1 MRFVGF
7 YNFGG
12 SGTET
17 ITGGANPAIPSARE
31 NVCAGEMMFFSG
43 QFSNL
48 SRYLVDITL
57 RGFQRGGVSQMH
69 RHDLRAYESLN
80 CIMIP
85 LSEVAISPPAN
96 IEIGFHGMG
105 LLWEAED
112 KEEYAICAAKSK
124 LTESLNQSPDFVLD
138 RFEDNTVAA
147 IGTSTLWTPV
157 ANTTIGLYK
166 ITISANAAQEATI
179 FFTDSAGA
187 NPEII
192 GQINF
197 GASGTFVYD
206 FDTALLQ
213 NPNRI
218 VAGLGGLL
226 RLTTTTAASTRVSCI
241 GHDIAEAQ

>member
-12 SGTET
+12 SGTEEV
-17 ITGGANPAIPSARE
+17 IGGANPAIPSSTEQVCNSE
-31 NVCAGEMMFFSG
+31 NMFFSG

-57 RGFQRGGVSQMH
+57 GGFQHGGVSSLH
-69 RHDLRAYESLN
+69 KHDLRAYESLN

-85 LSEVAISPPAN
+85 LRSIGVSPPAN
-96 IEIGFHGMG
+96 VTVGFHGMG
-105 LLWEAED
+105 LLWETED
-112 KEEYAICAAKSK
+112 KEEYAICAAKSS
-124 LTESLNQSPDFVLD
+124 LTESLNQAPDFVLD

-147 IGTSTLWTPV
+147 IGTSTLWTP
-157 ANTTIGLYK
+157 AADTTIGLYK
-166 ITISANAAQEATI
+166 ITVTTAAAQVATL

-187 NPEII
+187 NPQII
-192 GQINF
+192 GEINF
-197 GASGTFVYD
+197 GAAGTFVYD

-213 NPNRI
+213 NPNRV

>member
-12 SGTET
+12 GGTEE
-17 ITGGANPAIPSARE
+17 ISGGANPAIPSARE
-31 NVCAGEMMFFSG
+31 NVCSSENMFFTG

-57 RGFQRGGVSQMH
+57 RGFQRGGISQMH
-69 RHDLRAYESLN
+69 RHDLRAYESLD
-80 CIMIP
+80 CIMVP
-85 LSEVAISPPAN
+85 LSEVAVSPPAN
-96 IEIGFHGMG
+96 TTVGFHGMG
-105 LLWEAED
+105 MLWQVED
-112 KEEYAICAAKSK
+112 KEEYAICAAKSR
-124 LTESLNQSPDFVLD
+124 LTESLHNAPDFVLD

-147 IGTSTLWTPV
+147 IGTSTLWTP
-157 ANTTIGLYK
+157 APDTTIGLYK
-166 ITISANAAQEATI
+166 ITVTAAAAQTATL

-187 NPEII
+187 NPQII
-192 GQINF
+192 GEINF
-197 GASGTFVYD
+197 GAAGTFVYD

-213 NPNRI
+213 NPNRV